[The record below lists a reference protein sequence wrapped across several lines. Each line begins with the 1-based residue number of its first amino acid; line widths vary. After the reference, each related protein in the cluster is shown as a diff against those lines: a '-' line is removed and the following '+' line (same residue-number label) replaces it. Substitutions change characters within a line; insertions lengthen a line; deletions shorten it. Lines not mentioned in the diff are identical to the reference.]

1 MDAMKILGGLLG
13 NNAAGGN
20 LLGSILKGGG
30 SQSRGQAAGGLGA
43 LGSLLGGG
51 GTSRGG
57 SSGGSNILGMI
68 MKAALA
74 KQMMGGGA
82 SSSGGGIGGLLGS
95 VFGGGSAQPQP
106 EEEEQFRQIPQQQ
119 VQDQAT
125 LMVRAM
131 CNAAKADGQID
142 AQEQQNIIGRMG
154 ELDQAE
160 VDFLKQEF
168 SSPLGLQGFVSSV
181 PRDLGPQ
188 VYALSLMTVKVDT
201 RQEATYLQQ
210 LAQGL
215 DLDRQTISSIHEQM
229 GLA

>member
-30 SQSRGQAAGGLGA
+30 SQSREPAGGGLGA

-57 SSGGSNILGMI
+57 SSGGSNLLGMI

-82 SSSGGGIGGLLGS
+82 SSASGGIGGLLGS
-95 VFGGGSAQPQP
+95 VFGGGAQPQP

-160 VDFLKQEF
+160 VDFLKHEF
-168 SSPLGLQGFVSSV
+168 SSPLDLQGFVSSV
-181 PRDLGPQ
+181 PRDMGPQ
-188 VYALSLMTVKVDT
+188 VYALSVMTVKVDT

-215 DLDRQTISSIHEQM
+215 DLDRQTVSSIHEQM